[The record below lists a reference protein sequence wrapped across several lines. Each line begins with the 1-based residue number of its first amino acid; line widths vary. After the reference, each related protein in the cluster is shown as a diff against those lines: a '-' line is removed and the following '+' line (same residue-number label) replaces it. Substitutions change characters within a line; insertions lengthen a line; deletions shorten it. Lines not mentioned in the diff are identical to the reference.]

1 MLHSMPQSMP
11 NTPSATPTSFAGLLA
26 ALAEPVPK
34 PEPAWSD
41 EDLADDVATLSYEQA
56 LNAHSRY
63 HPDGVAQGTEAHN
76 DQPAPPPEALLE
88 YRAPAAMAAA
98 PEMMEES
105 DEHRLERE
113 LKVASVTI
121 RLSQQEVA
129 QLHKRAT
136 QAGMTVS
143 AYLRSCTFEVETLRA
158 MVKETMAQLK
168 AATDAQEQMQ
178 QMQELQTQPAR
189 PGLWTRLVRLFS
201 FGRQEERVARA

>member
-1 MLHSMPQSMP
+1 MPQSMP
-11 NTPSATPTSFAGLLA
+11 NTPSAAPTSFAGLLA

-63 HPDGVAQGTEAHN
+63 HPDGVAQGDAPEGSL
-76 DQPAPPPEALLE
+76 PAPPLEPMLE
-88 YRAPAAMAAA
+88 YRAPASAPAMMAA
-98 PEMMEES
+98 PEAVDDS
-105 DEHRLERE
+105 DAHRLERE

-121 RLSQQEVA
+121 RLSQQEAA

-178 QMQELQTQPAR
+178 QEQQIQSQPEK
-189 PGLWTRLVRLFS
+189 PGLWTRMMRFLFWS
-201 FGRQEERVARA
+201 RQQERVARA